1 MKWTDE
7 QCWQIWCVIEP
18 DPEEQ
23 KGPTRQMAIDY
34 IRKWLGP
41 WWPGAN
47 GQISALESLAVHL
60 DDADRRE
67 LADRVRKLAQD
78 AN

>member
-34 IRKWLGP
+34 VRKWLGP
-41 WWPGAN
+41 WPAP
-47 GQISALESLAVHL
+47 E
-60 DDADRRE
+60 RR
-67 LADRVRKLAQD
+67 LLRWKV
-78 AN
+78 